1 MHPYLPFAALPI
13 AVAAAWFAAS
23 GRPVS
28 EPGRYRIPPV
38 TQIEEPSIPA
48 VTRGESDASA
58 DIRVAAFLPKI
69 PPRPPAPEPTLILH
83 SVMTGSDA
91 NLVSINGQVLRTGD
105 RIEGYTVAQITAE
118 GVELALADKVRYLPM
133 RPLHELPPPR
143 LRGTDPSGTA
153 PATKDPDALTQNFWA
168 TFDSSQPEI

>member
-13 AVAAAWFAAS
+13 AVAAACFAAS
-23 GRPVS
+23 RGPVS

-38 TQIEEPSIPA
+38 TQIQEPSIPLES
-48 VTRGESDASA
+48 RGESDASA

-83 SVMTGSDA
+83 SVMTGRDA
-91 NLVSINGQVLRTGD
+91 NLATINGRVLRTGD
-105 RIEGYTVAQITAE
+105 RIEGYTVSHITAE

-143 LRGTDPSGTA
+143 LPGTEPADSA